1 MPPRFAFADKNH
13 KAWVPLAPIVDN
25 DTRSVREL
33 FVIGRLKAGITVER
47 AQAELSAVAARVASE
62 YPLTNEGWGARVTTL
77 NDDYMPA
84 TTRLVIWTMM
94 GAVTLVLMIACA
106 NVANLMLARASMR
119 QREFSVRAALGAGRA
134 RLVRQLLTECV
145 MLGLVAA
152 PIGLAVAYLGTWL
165 LDQAVS
171 PDAIPYFIQWHVS
184 PRVLVY
190 TVLVSAFTGIIF
202 GLGPALQAGRLNLID
217 TLRDGARGSGQ
228 SGRGARARHA
238 LVVIEMALALVLLV
252 GASLFVRSFFNL
264 QDARV
269 GFDTSPLMTLRFY
282 MTGESYATDRLRI
295 QRVDDIVRRV
305 ERLPGVQSASA
316 SNFVP
321 FGGGGGSGAAIVDG
335 RTFARNEEPQIGF
348 TGVTP
353 HFFRTIGIAL
363 LQGRDLT
370 DAEGMSRTPVAVINE
385 TMAKK
390 LWPDREAIGGRFH
403 LAGVEPVEWFT
414 VVGVAPDI
422 RDVDVRD
429 DTPPLAVAY
438 VPYPYGATAT
448 AGLMIR
454 TGANPAGI
462 TSAAREAIRASGPA
476 LPLFDIR
483 TMEDLRTGTFWQYRV
498 FGEMF
503 GAFGAV
509 ALFLAAIGVYGVLAF
524 SVSQRTQEMG
534 VRMALGASRGDVLGL
549 FVRQGVVLAAIG
561 EVFGLAGAFGIT
573 RVIRTLLYNV
583 TPTDP
588 LSFAG
593 VVVFLTLIAIAASY
607 VPARRAT
614 AVDPVVAL
622 RNE

>member
-1 MPPRFAFADKNH
+1 
-13 KAWVPLAPIVDN
+13 
-25 DTRSVREL
+25 
-33 FVIGRLKAGITVER
+33 
-47 AQAELSAVAARVASE
+47 
-62 YPLTNEGWGARVTTL
+62 
-77 NDDYMPA
+77 
-84 TTRLVIWTMM
+84 MM
-94 GAVTLVLMIACA
+94 GAVTVVLMIACA

-152 PIGLAVAYLGTWL
+152 PIGVAVAYLGTWL
-165 LDQAVS
+165 LDQAVP
-171 PDAIPYFIQWHVS
+171 PDDIPYFIHWQVN
-184 PRVLVY
+184 PRVIAY
-190 TVLVSAFTGIIF
+190 TVLVSALTGIIF
-202 GLGPALQAGRLNLID
+202 GLAPALQAGRLNLID

-228 SGRGARARHA
+228 SGRRARARHA
-238 LVVIEMALALVLLV
+238 LVIIEMALALVLLV

-282 MTGESYATDRLRI
+282 MTGESYATDRSRI

-305 ERLPGVQSASA
+305 ESLPGVQSASA
-316 SNFVP
+316 SNFIP
-321 FGGGGGSGAAIVDG
+321 FGGGGGGGAAIVDG
-335 RTFARNEEPQIGF
+335 LTIARNEEPQIGF

-353 HFFRTIGIAL
+353 HFLRTIGIAL
-363 LQGRDLT
+363 LKGRDLT
-370 DAEGMSRTPVAVINE
+370 DAEGMSRTPIAVINE

-414 VVGVAPDI
+414 VIGVAPDI
-422 RDVDVRD
+422 RDVGVRD
-429 DTPPLAVAY
+429 ATPPLPVAY
-438 VPYPYGATAT
+438 VPYPYGASAT

-454 TGANPAGI
+454 VGANPTGI
-462 TSAAREAIRASGPA
+462 TFAAREAIRASDPA

-498 FGEMF
+498 FGQMF
-503 GAFGAV
+503 GTFGAV

-534 VRMALGASRGDVLGL
+534 VRMALGASRSDVLRL
-549 FVRQGVVLAAIG
+549 VVRQGVVLAAIG
-561 EVFGLAGAFGIT
+561 DVFGLAGAFGIT

-588 LSFAG
+588 LSFGG
-593 VVVFLTLIAIAASY
+593 VAILLTLIAIVASY

-614 AVDPVVAL
+614 TVDPIVAL